1 MKKLKFIQKLFII
14 VGMVVLCCCNIYA
27 QPFTGKYGEA
37 NYKESEVPAYTLPDV
52 LTTFDGK
59 KINTTEQWEK
69 LRKPEII
76 HFFEQNIFGEIPVPV
91 HTIKKSFEIISK
103 DQSVMEGLC
112 TRKNISIIFEN
123 KIGKITMPLILFV
136 PNNAKKSVPIIF
148 LANGS
153 DIKRNRLELEN
164 SQRFGYTLNG
174 IPLRRLMEKG
184 IGLATIDYQAFA
196 NDSGDKEGKVNGGI
210 ANLFFKE
217 GQKYTKENEWGM
229 MAIWAYAM
237 RAGMD
242 YLETDSDINPKQVA
256 VLGCS
261 IGGKVA
267 LWAAALDE
275 RFGMILLATAGH
287 GGDAIWRR
295 EFGETLENMCKYLPT
310 WTCRN
315 AKKYANNVHEMP
327 VDQHC
332 LLATLA
338 PRPFYVSNAQDDYW
352 ADQKG
357 QWIGTYNAAPA
368 YKLYNKKVA
377 FNSQEQPSVNQPIIE
392 STIGYHLRSGFHG
405 LEVYDWLRYI
415 EFIEFHFLN
424 KNN

>member
-1 MKKLKFIQKLFII
+1 MRKLFII
-14 VGMVVLCCCNIYA
+14 VGIITLCGSTIA
-27 QPFTGKYGEA
+27 QPFEGKYSEA
-37 NYKESEVPAYTLPDV
+37 NYKESEVPSYTLPNV

-59 KINTTEQWEK
+59 KINTTKQWEK
-69 LRKPEII
+69 LHKPEII
-76 HFFEQNIFGEIPVPV
+76 DFFEQNIYGEVPVPI
-91 HTIKKSFEIISK
+91 HTINKTFEIISK
-103 DQSVMEGLC
+103 DESILEGLC
-112 TRKNISIIFEN
+112 TRKNVNITFKN
-123 KIGKITMPLILFV
+123 KIGKVTMPLILFV
-136 PNNAKKSVPIIF
+136 PNNIKKPAPVIF

-153 DIKRNRLELEN
+153 DIKNNRLELDN

-174 IPLRRLMEKG
+174 IPLRHLMERG

-196 NDSGDKEGKVNGGI
+196 TDKGDKEGKVSGGI
-210 ANLFFKE
+210 TNLFFKE
-217 GQKYTKENEWGM
+217 DQKYTKENEWGM

-242 YLETDSDINPKQVA
+242 YLETDSDVNPEQVA

-267 LWAAALDE
+267 LWAAATDK

-295 EFGETLENMCKYLPT
+295 KFGETLENMCKYLPT

-315 AKKYANNVHEMP
+315 AQKYADNVQDMP

-338 PRPFYVSNAQDDYW
+338 PRPLYVSNAQDDFW
-352 ADQKG
+352 ADPKG
-357 QWIGTYNAAPA
+357 QWIGTYNAVPA
-368 YKLYNKKVA
+368 YNLYNKKVA
-377 FNSQEQPSVNQPIIE
+377 FKSHEQPSTNHPIIK
-392 STIGYHLRSGFHG
+392 STIGYHVRSGFHG
-405 LEVYDWLRYI
+405 LEVYDWLRYM
-415 EFIEFHFLN
+415 EFIEYHFM
-424 KNN
+424 KRT